1 MGLTCKSLPKGAPRR
16 LITLDVWE
24 TIRLRCVRDGEH
36 IKTVA
41 RDLGLSKNTV
51 RKYVRTLQAPNYQS
65 AKRTCRLDAYC
76 YHIDNLIRRS
86 PKITAVR
93 IGAQLRAFVD
103 PDLQISER
111 SLREYV
117 ANRRREIAGKEA
129 FVRALY
135 VPGDQMQFDFTPVD
149 LVVAG
154 VLTKVH
160 LFVARLS
167 YSGRLFAR
175 VSLREDQVAL
185 FAGILGAVI
194 HFGGVPRVGVF
205 DNAKT
210 AVTRILRGRNREE
223 NEAFRAFCGG
233 LALEVEF
240 AAPAKGN
247 QKGGVEGANG
257 FVEDNM
263 FRPTPEC
270 ESLEAFNLELEWFC
284 RNDENRTSSVHHETI
299 GERFAREQP
308 QLRPLPKVLPAACVR
323 RVAQINK
330 FAEAICDT
338 NRYSVPTQWAHRSAI
353 LEIFENR
360 LRIVVD
366 DQVIAEHKR
375 CTGKHQTMLDVRHA
389 IELLAFKHR
398 SVERAEIIAQS
409 RLPAP
414 LLALRDRLLAHDR
427 ARAGRAFVAVLR
439 LLLTYSSEVV
449 AECVSQALT
458 CGTLDPSAIA
468 LLVRQRTSPLP
479 PAAPLLA
486 LRAPDGIQP
495 PVVNLARYDLAT
507 LSEGRP

>member
-1 MGLTCKSLPKGAPRR
+1 
-16 LITLDVWE
+16 LITLDTWE
-24 TIRLRCVRDGEH
+24 TIRLRCVRDREPV
-36 IKTVA
+36 KTVA
-41 RDLGLSKNTV
+41 CELGLSKNTV
-51 RKYVRTLQAPNYQS
+51 KKYIHSLQAPQHQS
-65 AKRTCRLDAYC
+65 PNRTCRLDAYC

-103 PDLQISER
+103 PDLEISQR
-111 SLREYV
+111 ALREYV
-117 ANRRREIAGKEA
+117 ANRRREIVGKEA

-135 VPGDQMQFDFTPVD
+135 VPADQMQFDFTPVD

-154 VLTKVH
+154 VLTRVH

-175 VSLREDQVAL
+175 VSFREDQVAL
-185 FAGILGAVI
+185 FAGMLGAVV
-194 HFGGVPRVGVF
+194 HFGGVPRVGLF

-223 NEAFRAFCGG
+223 NEAFRALCGG

-257 FVEDNM
+257 FLEDNV

-284 RNDENRTSSVHHETI
+284 RNDENRKSSVHHETI

-308 QLRPLPKVLPAACVR
+308 QLRPLPNVLPAACVR
-323 RVAQINK
+323 RVACINK
-330 FAEAICDT
+330 FAEVVCDT
-338 NRYSVPTQWAHRSAI
+338 NRYSVPTQWAHRNAV

-360 LRIVVD
+360 VRIVVD
-366 DQVIAEHKR
+366 DQVVAEHKR

-398 SVERAEIIAQS
+398 SVERAEIIARSQ
-409 RLPAP
+409 LPAP
-414 LLALRDRLLAHDR
+414 LLALRDRLLEHDR
-427 ARAGRAFVAVLR
+427 ARAGRTFVVVLR

-449 AECVSQALT
+449 AECVSQALI
-458 CGTLDPSAIA
+458 CGTLDPAAIA

-486 LRAPDGIQP
+486 LRAPDGTQR
-495 PVVNLARYDLAT
+495 PVVDLARYDLAV

>member
-1 MGLTCKSLPKGAPRR
+1 MDT
-16 LITLDVWE
+16 WE
-24 TIRLRCVRDGEH
+24 TIRLRCVRDGEP

-51 RKYVRTLQAPNYQS
+51 KKYVRSLQSPQHPGLKRAP
-65 AKRTCRLDAYC
+65 RLEAYR
-76 YHIDNLIRRS
+76 YHIDNLLRRS

-103 PDLQISER
+103 PDLQVSER

-117 ANRRREIAGKEA
+117 ANRRREIVGKEA

-135 VPGDQMQFDFTPVD
+135 VTGDQMQFDFTPVD
-149 LVVAG
+149 LVVGG

-175 VSLREDQVAL
+175 VSFREDQVAL
-185 FAGILGAVI
+185 FAGILGAVV
-194 HFGGVPRVGVF
+194 HFGGVPRVGLF

-223 NEAFRAFCGG
+223 NEAFRSFCGG

-247 QKGGVEGANG
+247 EKGGVEGFNG

-270 ESLEAFNLELEWFC
+270 ENLEEFNLALEHFC
-284 RNDENRTSSVHHETI
+284 KRDEARQSSVHRETI
-299 GERFAREQP
+299 GERFARELP
-308 QLRPLPKVLPAACVR
+308 KLRPLPAALPAACVR
-323 RVAQINK
+323 RIARINK

-338 NRYSVPTQWAHRSAI
+338 NRYSVPSRWAHRNAV
-353 LEIFENR
+353 LELFENR

-366 DQVIAEHKR
+366 DQLVAEHQR

-398 SVERAEIIAQS
+398 SIERAEIIAQS

-414 LLALRDRLLAHDR
+414 LLALRDRLLAEDR

-449 AECVSQALT
+449 AECVSQALI
-458 CGTLDPSAIA
+458 CGTLDPAAIA
-468 LLVRQRTSPLP
+468 LLVRQRTTPLP
-479 PAAPLLA
+479 PAAPILA
-486 LRAPDGIQP
+486 LRAPDGMQR
-495 PVVNLARYDLAT
+495 PVVDLRRYDLAT
-507 LSEGRP
+507 LAEGRV